1 FLSVAKENYLRASFL
16 HKTQIKPFQKIK
28 EKINLDNSQTTKIY
42 DYIESMQVSI
52 IMISTAIES
61 LVNSIIHSNFQYK
74 TENTKKTEIYKYIR
88 IQKKISHSEKLEK
101 VIKQSLNI
109 DVSKKKFWK
118 DYKIL
123 YGIRNDLI
131 HMKSKETSSTSD
143 QRNFF
148 DNLDEDIV
156 KRLIDDKSLSYLKAG

>member
-1 FLSVAKENYLRASFL
+1 
-16 HKTQIKPFQKIK
+16 
-28 EKINLDNSQTTKIY
+28 
-42 DYIESMQVSI
+42 
-52 IMISTAIES
+52 
-61 LVNSIIHSNFQYK
+61 
-74 TENTKKTEIYKYIR
+74 
-88 IQKKISHSEKLEK
+88 QKKISHIEKLEK

-156 KRLIDDKSLSYLKAG
+156 KRLIDDKSLSYLKAGFGLFKFIGENVNNSVDIPIIKNIQNLHVEKVDSFDEIINGKM